1 MRKQNIMIALASGLL
16 LSACSTAM
24 TTLNAG
30 AQNVAVVLNV
40 SANCQRL
47 GEIDGYKRNEHGD
60 LSLQAMRNS
69 AKNDLKNKAHA
80 IGADTLLIT
89 SSEGLNANGGYYT
102 ARGFY
107 GVYNEGFYVPYS
119 YVKEYHIEA
128 IAYKCGNERGA
139 NAD

>member
-1 MRKQNIMIALASGLL
+1 MKKQNVMIALVCGVL

-40 SANCQRL
+40 SANCQRI
-47 GEIDGYKRNEHGD
+47 GEVDGYKRNEHGN
-60 LSLQAMRNS
+60 LSLQEIKNS

-80 IGADTLLIT
+80 MGADTLVIV
-89 SSEGLNANGGYYT
+89 SSEGLNANGGYYA

-107 GVYNEGFYVPYS
+107 GIYNEGFYIPYA
-119 YVKEYHIEA
+119 YAKEYHIEA
-128 IAYKCGNERGA
+128 IAYKCERDA

>member
-1 MRKQNIMIALASGLL
+1 MSGKNVMIALVCGLL

-30 AQNVAVVLNV
+30 AQNVAVVLSV
-40 SANCQRL
+40 GANCQRL
-47 GEIDGYKRNEHGD
+47 GEVDGYKRNEHGD
-60 LSLQAMRNS
+60 LSLQAMKNS

-80 IGADTLLIT
+80 MGADTLVIL

-102 ARGFY
+102 ARGYY
-107 GVYNEGFYVPYS
+107 GLYNEGFYVPYA
-119 YVKEYHIEA
+119 YAKEYHIEA
-128 IAYKCGNERGA
+128 IAYKCGAERGA

>member
-1 MRKQNIMIALASGLL
+1 MKKQNVIIALVCGVV

-24 TTLNAG
+24 TTLNVG

-40 SANCQRL
+40 SANCQRI
-47 GEIDGYKRNEHGD
+47 GEVDGYKRNEHGN
-60 LSLQAMRNS
+60 LSLQEIKNS

-80 IGADTLLIT
+80 MGADTLVIV
-89 SSEGLNANGGYYT
+89 SSEGLNANGGYYA

-107 GVYNEGFYVPYS
+107 GIYNEGFYIPYA
-119 YVKEYHIEA
+119 YTKEYHIEA
-128 IAYKCGNERGA
+128 IAYKCERGA

>member
-1 MRKQNIMIALASGLL
+1 MKKQNVMLAFVCGVL

-40 SANCQRL
+40 SANCQRI
-47 GEIDGYKRNEHGD
+47 GEVDGYKRNEHGN
-60 LSLQAMRNS
+60 LSLQEIKNS

-80 IGADTLLIT
+80 MGADTLVIV
-89 SSEGLNANGGYYT
+89 SSEGLNANGGYYA

-107 GVYNEGFYVPYS
+107 GIYNEGFYIPYA
-119 YVKEYHIEA
+119 YAKEYHIEA
-128 IAYKCGNERGA
+128 IAYKCERDA

>member
-1 MRKQNIMIALASGLL
+1 MKKQNVMLAFVCGVL

-40 SANCQRL
+40 SANCQRI
-47 GEIDGYKRNEHGD
+47 GEVDGYKRNEHGN
-60 LSLQAMRNS
+60 LSLQEIKNS

-80 IGADTLLIT
+80 MGADTLVIV
-89 SSEGLNANGGYYT
+89 SSEGLNANGGYYA

-107 GVYNEGFYVPYS
+107 GIYNEGFYIPYA
-119 YVKEYHIEA
+119 YAKEYHIEA
-128 IAYKCGNERGA
+128 IAYKCERGA

>member
-1 MRKQNIMIALASGLL
+1 MKKQNVMLALVCGVL

-40 SANCQRL
+40 SANCQRI
-47 GEIDGYKRNEHGD
+47 GEVDGYKRNEYGN
-60 LSLQAMRNS
+60 LSLQEIKNS

-80 IGADTLLIT
+80 MGADTLVIV
-89 SSEGLNANGGYYT
+89 SSEGLNANGGYYA

-107 GVYNEGFYVPYS
+107 GIYNEGFYIPYA
-119 YVKEYHIEA
+119 YAKEYHIEA
-128 IAYKCGNERGA
+128 IAYKCERDA

>member
-1 MRKQNIMIALASGLL
+1 MKKQNVMLAFVCGVL

-30 AQNVAVVLNV
+30 AQNVAVVLNA
-40 SANCQRL
+40 SANCQRI
-47 GEIDGYKRNEHGD
+47 GEVDGYKRNEHGN
-60 LSLQAMRNS
+60 LSLQEIKNS

-80 IGADTLLIT
+80 MGADTLVIV
-89 SSEGLNANGGYYT
+89 SSEGLNANGGYYA

-107 GVYNEGFYVPYS
+107 GIYNEGFYIPYA
-119 YVKEYHIEA
+119 YAKEYHIEA
-128 IAYKCGNERGA
+128 IAYKCERDA

>member
-1 MRKQNIMIALASGLL
+1 MRKQNIMIALVGGLL

-30 AQNVAVVLNV
+30 AQNVTVVLNV

-128 IAYKCGNERGA
+128 IAYKCGVERGA